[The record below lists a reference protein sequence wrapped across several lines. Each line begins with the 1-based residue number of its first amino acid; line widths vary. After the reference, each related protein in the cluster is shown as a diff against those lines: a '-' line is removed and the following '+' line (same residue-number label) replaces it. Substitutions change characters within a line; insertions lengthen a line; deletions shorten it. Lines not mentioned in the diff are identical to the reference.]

1 MFIAYV
7 RWSAVLLRG
16 GVGMCLCAAL
26 YTRLLQWD
34 AYCMTHSAYP
44 SSWITCRSVQNRAE
58 IQLNERVA
66 IIKEKENQTNL
77 EKKKKALEYI
87 AR

>member
-1 MFIAYV
+1 
-7 RWSAVLLRG
+7 
-16 GVGMCLCAAL
+16 
-26 YTRLLQWD
+26 
-34 AYCMTHSAYP
+34 
-44 SSWITCRSVQNRAE
+44 VQNRAE

-77 EKKKKALEYI
+77 EKRKKKALEYI